1 VLRKSSGFTLIELLV
16 TVTIIG
22 ILAAIAVPAYTKM
35 LERNRLKGAAES
47 VYNDLQLA
55 RTEAIKRNQDVKV
68 TFSATGPTT
77 NWCYG
82 TRQGGDCTCAIT
94 ITDVN
99 DPAACQLDGIFK
111 VMRSTDYPGVS
122 MTVAFAGTGINQR
135 TTGFNARQGTAQT
148 GPAGAPENGR
158 VTLTRNADTLQV
170 RVSQLGR
177 VLICTTTGMPGYQPC
192 PTP

>member
-1 VLRKSSGFTLIELLV
+1 MLRKSFGFTLIELLV

-35 LERNRLKGAAES
+35 LERNRLKGAAEG
-47 VYNDLQLA
+47 VFNDLQLA
-55 RTEAIKRNQDVKV
+55 RTEAIKRNRDVKV

-77 NWCYG
+77 SWCYG
-82 TRQGGDCTCAIT
+82 TQEVGDCDCGPTVAVT
-94 ITDVN
+94 

-111 VMRSTDYPGVS
+111 ITHSTDYPGVS
-122 MTVAFAGTGINQR
+122 MTVGFAGTGINQR